1 MDEIIYFVSLTVFFA
16 VNLRVLRALHIE
28 SKFEKMKLWEIKTA
42 YFLISLIGAH
52 LLAEIMLKLSNLFI
66 GYL

>member
-16 VNLRVLRALHIE
+16 VNLRILKALHIE
-28 SKFEKMKLWEIKTA
+28 EKFEKMKLWEIKAA
-42 YFLISLIGAH
+42 YFLVSLIGAH
-52 LLAEIMLKLSNLFI
+52 LLAEIMLKLSNLFT

>member
-16 VNLRVLRALHIE
+16 VNLRILKALHIE
-28 SKFEKMKLWEIKTA
+28 EKFEKMKLWEIKAA
-42 YFLISLIGAH
+42 YFLLSLIGAH
-52 LLAEIMLKLSNLFI
+52 LLAEIMLKLSNLFT